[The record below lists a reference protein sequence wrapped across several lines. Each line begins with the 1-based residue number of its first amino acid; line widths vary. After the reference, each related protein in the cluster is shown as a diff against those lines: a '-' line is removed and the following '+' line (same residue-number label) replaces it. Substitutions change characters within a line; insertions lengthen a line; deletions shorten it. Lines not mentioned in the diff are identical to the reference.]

1 MDVVLLIKSIA
12 GLVALLAILIVIFLY
27 LSNAKKKREEQKR
40 PKEQKATPKRVKHEL
55 KDLLAVIRNKNASTK
70 ELAEAL
76 DLILKYHGH
85 IPKKLG
91 IRCHPDFDIY
101 AEILLRICRH
111 PNTNKDIILKFDR
124 ELERLNPEYLREIN
138 DALTKGLNS
147 RGI

>member
-1 MDVVLLIKSIA
+1 MDIVLLMKSIA
-12 GLVALLAILIVIFLY
+12 GLVVILGILIVVFLY
-27 LSNAKKKREEQKR
+27 TPSGKKKKRSKETKHYTQAVKPEQ
-40 PKEQKATPKRVKHEL
+40 QHEL
-55 KDLLAVIRNKNASTK
+55 KDLLMVIRNKDASTK

-85 IPKKLG
+85 IPQKLG

-101 AEILLRICRH
+101 SEVLLRICRH

-138 DALTKGLNS
+138 DSLTKGLNS